1 MMNRQRGDTLAGP
14 RRGSS
19 AGLFLRRAQILAM
32 AGVLAGLPMVTGFPQ
47 ISSTTKPRPVKSQV
61 RQVGF
66 VGTSVATMRTAQD
79 ATRSVVTTPGTH
91 DPITTARNAAVTPI
105 QDVAGD
111 VTVVGVTWPK
121 ASTAAKA
128 AYQVRTFSGT
138 AWSQWQ
144 SLGVKDGGPDS
155 SETASATTG
164 TDPYIITGASQYQVR
179 LLTTDANISTAA
191 TVQAIDP
198 GTSSADNIQQAPGAA
213 VAATIKPTIYT
224 RAQWGAD
231 ESLMKWTPSYGT
243 IQVGFVHHTVATN
256 DPNDLYTAGDVPAII
271 RGIYRYHAVTLGW
284 GDIGYNFLIDRFGRT
299 WEGRSGGMD
308 RPVVGGQTYGY
319 NSVSTGVAAI
329 GNFDVAVVPQAMTD
343 ALKQIFAWKFS
354 LAGIP
359 ATGASPVLAP
369 NGTPLQRVSGHRD
382 AYPTTCPGQY
392 LYDKLPEIRDGAAA
406 IMSASSAIPH
416 TRLAGADRYATAV
429 AISQSAFQPPSTS
442 PSPGYQFVVGV
453 ASGADFPDA
462 LAAGPVAAASGG
474 PLLLV
479 PQNGTLPATVST
491 ELTRLNPSKV
501 NIAGGAAA
509 VSSLEASQLK
519 AFGTGTVIRI
529 FGQDR
534 YQTAAQ
540 LAGLIGGVGKTV
552 FIATGA
558 SFPDALGG
566 SAAAGRLGGA
576 LMLTNRTALPAA
588 TVSALKSGQPTKVVI
603 LGGTAAIDPAVVTQV
618 QALLVPGATVERWA
632 GADRYATA
640 AEISHN
646 TYPQGAT
653 TAYLASGA
661 DYPDALAGAP
671 VAALAGAPLLLTKK
685 ECAPASTLAELK
697 RLGVTHLVVLGGTG
711 AVSDAAAGLTPCA
724 G

>member
-1 MMNRQRGDTLAGP
+1 MMNRQRGDTSVEPLQA
-14 RRGSS
+14 ST
-19 AGLFLRRAQILAM
+19 AGLFVKRARILAM

-47 ISSTTKPRPVKSQV
+47 ISSTTKPHPVKSQV

-66 VGTSVATMRTAQD
+66 VRTSVAAMRTAQD
-79 ATRSVVTTPGTH
+79 ATRSAVTTPGTP
-91 DPITTARNAAVTPI
+91 DPITAARNAAVTPI

-121 ASTAAKA
+121 NAVTAGERF
-128 AYQVRTFSGT
+128 QIRTLTGT

-144 SLGVKDGGPDS
+144 TLDVIVDGPDS
-155 SETASATTG
+155 TEAAATDITG
-164 TDPYIITGASQYQVR
+164 TDPYVVTGASKYEVR
-179 LLTTDANISTAA
+179 SLSTDAGVPTAA
-191 TVQAIDP
+191 TVSVVDP
-198 GTSSADNIQQAPGAA
+198 GTSNADNIQQAPGAA
-213 VAATIKPTIYT
+213 AAATAKPAIFT
-224 RAQWGAD
+224 RADWSAD
-231 ESLMKWTPSYGT
+231 ETLRRGAPAYGSV
-243 IQVGFVHHTVATN
+243 QLGFIHHTVNSNAYAETE
-256 DPNDLYTAGDVPAII
+256 VPSII
-271 RGIYRYHAVTLGW
+271 RGIYAYHVRTLGW
-284 GDIGYNFLIDRFGRT
+284 NDIGYNFLIDRFGQT
-299 WEGRSGGMD
+299 WEGRYGGMD
-308 RPVVGGQTYGY
+308 KAVVGAQTLSY

-329 GNFDVAVVPQAMTD
+329 GNFDIAPVPQAVTD
-343 ALKQIFAWKFS
+343 AFERIFAWKLS

-359 ATGASPVLAP
+359 ATGASPLLAP
-369 NGTPLQRVSGHRD
+369 DGTTPLQRVSGHRD
-382 AYPTTCPGQY
+382 AFATACPGRY
-392 LYDKLPEIRDGAAA
+392 LYAKVAEIRDGAAA
-406 IMSASSAIPH
+406 IMSAASVTPY

-429 AISQSAFQPPSTS
+429 AISQSAFQPPS
-442 PSPGYQFVVGV
+442 PSSGYQFVVGA

-479 PQNGTLPATVST
+479 PQDGTLPATVST
-491 ELTRLNPSKV
+491 ELTRLNPSRV

-509 VSSLEASQLK
+509 VSSLDASQLK

-576 LMLTNRTALPAA
+576 LLLTNRTALPAA
-588 TVSALKSGQPTKVVI
+588 TVSALKSGQPAKVVI
-603 LGGTAAIDPAVVTQV
+603 LGGTAVIDPAVLTQV

-671 VAALAGAPLLLTKK
+671 VAALAGAPLLLTQK

-697 RLGVTHLVVLGGTG
+697 RLGVSNLVVLGGTG